1 MTMKLQLLIALTAGL
16 FLSTGGA
23 MAGGDPDKGKEKSQ
37 TCVSC
42 HGETGM
48 SISPQYPNL
57 AGQYEDY
64 LVQALSD
71 YRDGDRDNAIMK
83 GFATGLSDEDI
94 DDLAAYFASQEGLFT
109 PSQSQ
114 W

>member
-1 MTMKLQLLIALTAGL
+1 MTIKLKILTA
-16 FLSTGGA
+16 LSTGLILTATGA
-23 MAGGDPDKGKEKSQ
+23 MAGGDPDSGKQKAAA
-37 TCVSC
+37 CASC
-42 HGETGM
+42 HGETGI

-64 LVQALSD
+64 LAQALSD

-94 DDLAAYFASQEGLFT
+94 DDLAAFFASQEGLFT
-109 PSQSQ
+109 PDEDQ

>member
-1 MTMKLQLLIALTAGL
+1 MNLKLIKLAVISTSLAFATSISFAGDIAQ
-16 FLSTGGA
+16 
-23 MAGGDPDKGKEKSQ
+23 GKEKSQ

-42 HGETGM
+42 HGETGI
-48 SISPQYPNL
+48 SVSPQYPHL

-64 LVQALSD
+64 LAQALTD

-94 DDLAAYFASQEGLFT
+94 KDLAAFFASQEGLFT
-109 PSQSQ
+109 PTEDQ

>member
-1 MTMKLQLLIALTAGL
+1 MSIKSKAALVLVAGIMMNATPAL
-16 FLSTGGA
+16 
-23 MAGGDPDKGKEKSQ
+23 AGGDIDSGKEKSQ

-42 HGETGM
+42 HGESGI
-48 SISPQYPNL
+48 SVSPQYPNL

-109 PSQSQ
+109 PSEDQ

>member
-1 MTMKLQLLIALTAGL
+1 MNMKLMKFTTLSLSLLFVASVSYAGD
-16 FLSTGGA
+16 A
-23 MAGGDPDKGKEKSQ
+23 AQGKEKSQ
-37 TCVSC
+37 SCVSC

-48 SISPQYPNL
+48 SVSPQYPNL

-64 LVQALSD
+64 IVQALSD

-83 GFATGLSDEDI
+83 GFAAGLTDQDI
-94 DDLAAYFASQEGLFT
+94 EDLAAYFSDQDGLFT
-109 PSQSQ
+109 PSEDQ